1 MTDDSIL
8 LLAVKEALR
17 VIAEIQEEMIEV
29 LGKTEGRRQFAILMN
44 MKTEVNT
51 ALKELGL
58 T

>member
-1 MTDDSIL
+1 MSDDSIL